1 MQVSILLVFNLI
13 VFSEAKKGKGGRG
26 GGRRGESG
34 KECNCGIPNR
44 AAVADPRPGP
54 NQNKIIGGQDTEENE
69 YPWQVAL
76 VTPGTTDTT
85 PW

>member
-1 MQVSILLVFNLI
+1 MQVSFLLMFNLI
-13 VFSEAKKGKGGRG
+13 VFSEAKKGKGGRD